1 MLSTRAARCGM
12 TLLGALAL
20 VLVLSSHAAA
30 QDAPVAVSGGV
41 DVTNQ
46 YNFRGIRQNG
56 SEASIWPWVDV
67 AFAGYKGDGGLK
79 SASVN
84 GGIWT
89 AFNTELTDKWY
100 EADYYATLGLGFGG
114 GVSLGTTYTS
124 YTSPNDYFTHVKEVS
139 FKLAVDDSESA
150 GAAAL
155 KPYALMAFELNTGE
169 HTGQADGGLKAGK
182 YLELGVGPGF
192 GGDAVSVAVPI
203 KVGLSVGD
211 YYEHPV
217 TGEDSKFGF
226 FSIAG
231 IVTVPMG
238 EHWNVHG
245 GAEYQKLGKTT
256 KFFFDDKSN
265 RGIASIGVGFS
276 Y

>member
-1 MLSTRAARCGM
+1 MLSTRAARYGM

-20 VLVLSSHAAA
+20 VCVVSSNAAA
-30 QDAPVAVSGGV
+30 QDAPVSVSGGV

-67 AFAGYKGDGGLK
+67 AFAGYEGDGGLK
-79 SASVN
+79 SAGVN
-84 GGIWT
+84 AGIWT

-124 YTSPNDYFTHVKEVS
+124 YTSPNDYFNHVKEIA
-139 FKLAVDDSESA
+139 FKLSVDDSDAA
-150 GAAAL
+150 GQAAMN
-155 KPYALMAFELNTGE
+155 PYVTLAFELDDN
-169 HTGQADGGLKAGK
+169 GQADGGAKKGK
-182 YLELGVGPGF
+182 YLELGVAPGF
-192 GGDAVSVAVPI
+192 GGDSASVSIPV

-217 TGEDSKFGF
+217 TGEDNKFGF

-231 IVTVPMG
+231 IVTVPLG
-238 EHWNVHG
+238 EHWNAHG

-265 RGIASIGVGFS
+265 QGIASIGIGFS